1 MAQQQ
6 FYCTKCF
13 KTLNADQFYGSNNLQ
28 KYPEGKLDKCK
39 KCITMHVD
47 NWDPET
53 YTWIMEECDV
63 PYVPAE
69 WNKLMAT
76 YAKDATK
83 VTGSTI
89 IGRYLA
95 KMKLKQHKDYRWKD
109 TEFLQELENSK
120 LEQTMKRQ
128 GYDIQEITMAIEQN
142 KNMPPPVEKP
152 AEAEPAD
159 YFGSLNNIPEVELD
173 LSEED
178 KIYLSL
184 KWGRQYRPEEWVS
197 LEQLYDQMMQSYDI
211 QSAGDVNTLKLACK
225 CSLKANQLLDIGDM
239 EGSAKATKMYGDLMK
254 AGKWTAQQ
262 IKEDGNDVIDSI
274 GALVAICETE
284 GFIPRYYVD
293 SPQDKV
299 DRVIEDLKHY
309 THELIINETGIGTM
323 IESALKQ
330 IEEENQQVKND
341 NDDEDI
347 SDDAALMNYDIP
359 VIEDSDFAEFSEFED
374 DLAQSDEDLIN
385 SIWEEVED

>member
-47 NWDPET
+47 NWEPET

-63 PYVPAE
+63 PYVPAA

-184 KWGRQYRPEEWVS
+184 KWGR
-197 LEQLYDQMMQSYDI
+197 
-211 QSAGDVNTLKLACK
+211 
-225 CSLKANQLLDIGDM
+225 
-239 EGSAKATKMYGDLMK
+239 
-254 AGKWTAQQ
+254 
-262 IKEDGNDVIDSI
+262 
-274 GALVAICETE
+274 
-284 GFIPRYYVD
+284 
-293 SPQDKV
+293 
-299 DRVIEDLKHY
+299 
-309 THELIINETGIGTM
+309 
-323 IESALKQ
+323 
-330 IEEENQQVKND
+330 
-341 NDDEDI
+341 
-347 SDDAALMNYDIP
+347 
-359 VIEDSDFAEFSEFED
+359 
-374 DLAQSDEDLIN
+374 
-385 SIWEEVED
+385 

>member
-1 MAQQQ
+1 
-6 FYCTKCF
+6 
-13 KTLNADQFYGSNNLQ
+13 
-28 KYPEGKLDKCK
+28 
-39 KCITMHVD
+39 MHVD
-47 NWDPET
+47 NWEPET

-159 YFGSLNNIPEVELD
+159 CFGSLNNIPEVELD

-197 LEQLYDQMMQSYDI
+197 LE
-211 QSAGDVNTLKLACK
+211 
-225 CSLKANQLLDIGDM
+225 
-239 EGSAKATKMYGDLMK
+239 
-254 AGKWTAQQ
+254 
-262 IKEDGNDVIDSI
+262 
-274 GALVAICETE
+274 
-284 GFIPRYYVD
+284 
-293 SPQDKV
+293 
-299 DRVIEDLKHY
+299 
-309 THELIINETGIGTM
+309 
-323 IESALKQ
+323 
-330 IEEENQQVKND
+330 
-341 NDDEDI
+341 
-347 SDDAALMNYDIP
+347 
-359 VIEDSDFAEFSEFED
+359 
-374 DLAQSDEDLIN
+374 
-385 SIWEEVED
+385 